1 MRMVKEIH
9 SKDAPAAIGPYS
21 QAIEAGDFIYVSGQ
35 MGVDP
40 ESGEPAEGI
49 ENQTKQVLE
58 NIKAILTEAGTDFS
72 QVVKFTIYLKSM
84 DTFATVN
91 EIYGS
96 YLEEPYPARAT
107 VEVSRLPKDVL
118 VEMDVVVYKG

>member
-1 MRMVKEIH
+1 MGSSFIVSSFVAYMYFRFGKWREKELFKKQSALRVKIDNSILNLSYDLCCIKVILWRRMRMVKEIH

-49 ENQTKQVLE
+49 ENQ
-58 NIKAILTEAGTDFS
+58 
-72 QVVKFTIYLKSM
+72 
-84 DTFATVN
+84 
-91 EIYGS
+91 
-96 YLEEPYPARAT
+96 
-107 VEVSRLPKDVL
+107 
-118 VEMDVVVYKG
+118 